1 MADRTLAEADHNQ
14 AEVDRNRVVADH
26 NLVTASVDHKA
37 INTSFFLFI
46 IKYYLFLFINFNC
59 NL

>member
-37 INTSFFLFI
+37 INTSFFFIYYKILFVSI
-46 IKYYLFLFINFNC
+46 YKF
-59 NL
+59 